1 VRKNQVSQEGQLLK
15 SEKKPESIFNLGLI
29 ILSGAHMVTHVFG
42 RIHPA
47 LFPVFRE
54 EFQLSLQQL
63 GLVASIPTL
72 LRMLFYLPSGLLSD
86 KLGQKALIIMSFII
100 AGLSSL
106 ALSLAPNIVTLILF
120 LSVLNAAITFYHPPA
135 YSLTT
140 ELFPKS
146 KRGQALGIHGAG
158 GTLGMALGPISL
170 SILLGGI
177 SDDWRNIYLFWSFPI
192 LLYIIAIWKL
202 KPIQRTDI
210 KESSIPT
217 DSQKP
222 SLPSRR
228 SIFTMGVIGFLGFQA
243 TRQLG
248 SQIVQTFIPTYIH
261 DSLGVSVVEAGLIY
275 GMATLTGVAAAPL
288 GGYLSDRFGDKRWLM
303 TALGVYAILLFLS
316 SLTAN
321 ITLFTLLYWSS
332 GFFSTSSMGA
342 ASSIIARSI
351 PSDHRG
357 LGFALY
363 FLPGS
368 IVGIIAPLIGAAIA
382 DTFGLWSIFPLAIAL
397 IGVGFLLLKY
407 GVSNE

>member
-1 VRKNQVSQEGQLLK
+1 MNQ
-15 SEKKPESIFNLGLI
+15 EKKAESIFNLSLFT
-29 ILSGAHMVTHVFG
+29 LSGAHMVTHVFG

-47 LFPVFRE
+47 LFPVFRD

-86 KLGQKALIIMSFII
+86 KLGQKTLIIMSFVI

-106 ALSLAPNIVTLILF
+106 ALSFAQDIITLILF
-120 LSVLNAAITFYHPPA
+120 LSILNTAITFYHPPA
-135 YSLTT
+135 YSLTS
-140 ELFPKS
+140 ELFSKS

-158 GTLGMALGPISL
+158 GTLGMAMGPISL
-170 SILLGGI
+170 SILLVGI

-202 KPIQRTDI
+202 KPAQPLVD
-210 KESSIPT
+210 KESFILSESAKT
-217 DSQKP
+217 P
-222 SLPSRR
+222 SPRLR
-228 SIFTMGVIGFLGFQA
+228 SIFTIGVLGFLGFQA

-261 DSLGVSVVEAGLIY
+261 DSLEISVADAGLIY
-275 GMATLTGVAAAPL
+275 GMATLTGVAAAPI

-303 TALGVYAILLFLS
+303 TALGIYAILLFLS
-316 SLTAN
+316 SLTSN
-321 ITLFTLLYWSS
+321 IALFTLLYWSS

-382 DTFGLWSIFPLAIAL
+382 DAFGLWSIFPLAVLL
-397 IGVGFLLLKY
+397 IGIGFLILKY
-407 GVSNE
+407 GVSTE

>member
-1 VRKNQVSQEGQLLK
+1 MKP
-15 SEKKPESIFNLGLI
+15 EKKPESIINLSLF

-47 LFPVFRE
+47 LFPVFRD

-100 AGLSSL
+100 AGLSSF
-106 ALSLAPNIVTLILF
+106 ALSLSQDIITLILF
-120 LSVLNAAITFYHPPA
+120 LSILNAAITFYHPPA
-135 YSLTT
+135 YSLTS
-140 ELFPKS
+140 ELFSKS

-170 SILLGGI
+170 SILLAGI
-177 SDDWRNIYLFWSFPI
+177 SNDWRNIYLFWSFPI

-202 KPIQRTDI
+202 KPTQQTAVKD
-210 KESSIPT
+210 SSFPAK
-217 DSQKP
+217 SSEP
-222 SLPSRR
+222 SSPGLR
-228 SIFTMGVIGFLGFQA
+228 SIFTIGVLGFLGFQA

-261 DSLGVSVVEAGLIY
+261 DSLGISVADAGLIY
-275 GMATLTGVAAAPL
+275 GMATLTGVVAAPI
-288 GGYLSDRFGDKRWLM
+288 GGFLSDRFGDKRWLSI
-303 TALGVYAILLFLS
+303 ALGVYAILLFAS
-316 SLTAN
+316 SLTSN
-321 ITLFTLLYWSS
+321 ILLFTLLYWSS

-368 IVGIIAPLIGAAIA
+368 IVGIVAPLIGATIA
-382 DTFGLWSIFPLAIAL
+382 DVFGLWSIFPAAILL
-397 IGVGFLLLKY
+397 IGIGFLLLKY
-407 GVSNE
+407 GVSSE

>member
-1 VRKNQVSQEGQLLK
+1 LK
-15 SEKKPESIFNLGLI
+15 QEKKGESILNVSLF

-47 LFPVFRE
+47 LFPVFRD

-86 KLGQKALIIMSFII
+86 KLGQKTLIIMSFVI

-106 ALSLAPNIVTLILF
+106 ALSFTQDIIILILF
-120 LSVLNAAITFYHPPA
+120 LSILNAAITFYHPPA
-135 YSLTT
+135 YSLTS
-140 ELFPKS
+140 ELFSKS

-170 SILLGGI
+170 SILLSGI
-177 SDDWRNIYLFWSFPI
+177 SDDWRTIYLFWSFPI
-192 LLYIIAIWKL
+192 LLYIIAIWRL
-202 KPIQRTDI
+202 KPVQPPVT
-210 KESSIPT
+210 KESYV
-217 DSQKP
+217 P
-222 SLPSRR
+222 SKSSKTPSTRLR
-228 SIFTMGVIGFLGFQA
+228 SIFTPGVVGFLGFQA

-261 DSLGVSVVEAGLIY
+261 DSLGIPVADAGLIY
-275 GMATLTGVAAAPL
+275 GMATLTGVAAAPI
-288 GGYLSDRFGDKRWLM
+288 GGYLSDRFGDKQWLM
-303 TALGVYAILLFLS
+303 TALGIYAILLFLS
-316 SLTAN
+316 SLTSSIA
-321 ITLFTLLYWSS
+321 LFTLLYWSS

-382 DTFGLWSIFPLAIAL
+382 DAFGLWSIFPLAVLL
-397 IGVGFLLLKY
+397 IGIGFLLLKY
-407 GVSNE
+407 GVSTE

>member
-1 VRKNQVSQEGQLLK
+1 LDQ
-15 SEKKPESIFNLGLI
+15 KKKAESIFNLSLF

-47 LFPVFRE
+47 LFPVFRD
-54 EFQLSLQQL
+54 EFQLDLQQL

-86 KLGQKALIIMSFII
+86 KLGQKTLIIMSFVI
-100 AGLSSL
+100 AGLSSF
-106 ALSLAPNIVTLILF
+106 ALSLSQDIITLTLF
-120 LSVLNAAITFYHPPA
+120 LSILNAAITFYHPPA
-135 YSLTT
+135 YSLTS
-140 ELFPKS
+140 ELFSKS

-202 KPIQRTDI
+202 KPLQQSPV
-210 KESSIPT
+210 KEPSIPT
-217 DSQKP
+217 KSSKVP
-222 SLPSRR
+222 TPRLG
-228 SIFTMGVIGFLGFQA
+228 SIFTIGVIGFLGFQA

-261 DSLGVSVVEAGLIY
+261 DSLGISVADAGLIY
-275 GMATLTGVAAAPL
+275 GMATLTGVAAAPI

-303 TALGVYAILLFLS
+303 TALGAYAILLFLS
-316 SLTAN
+316 SLTSD
-321 ITLFTLLYWSS
+321 ISLFTLLYWSS

-351 PSDHRG
+351 PSDRRG

-368 IVGIIAPLIGAAIA
+368 IVGIVAPLIGAAVA
-382 DTFGLWSIFPLAIAL
+382 DAFGLWSIFPVAILL
-397 IGVGFLLLKY
+397 IGMGFLLLKY
-407 GVSNE
+407 GVATE

>member
-1 VRKNQVSQEGQLLK
+1 M
-15 SEKKPESIFNLGLI
+15 KKTESIVNLSLF

-47 LFPVFRE
+47 LFPVFRD

-86 KLGQKALIIMSFII
+86 KLGQKTLIVMSFII

-106 ALSLAPNIVTLILF
+106 ALSFAHDIITLILF
-120 LSVLNAAITFYHPPA
+120 LSILNAAITFYHPPA
-135 YSLTT
+135 YSLTS
-140 ELFPKS
+140 ELFSKS

-202 KPIQRTDI
+202 KPVQQPVDTKSPIPM
-210 KESSIPT
+210 ESSKT
-217 DSQKP
+217 P
-222 SLPSRR
+222 SPRLR
-228 SIFTMGVIGFLGFQA
+228 SIFTLGVIGFLGFQA

-261 DSLGVSVVEAGLIY
+261 DSLGISVADAGLIY
-275 GMATLTGVAAAPL
+275 GMATLTGVAAAPI

-303 TALGVYAILLFLS
+303 TALGIYAILLFLS
-316 SLTAN
+316 SLTTN
-321 ITLFTLLYWSS
+321 IALFTLLYWSS

-382 DTFGLWSIFPLAIAL
+382 DAFGLRSIFPLAVLL

>member
-1 VRKNQVSQEGQLLK
+1 LNQAKQAK
-15 SEKKPESIFNLGLI
+15 SIFNLSLF

-42 RIHPA
+42 QIHPA
-47 LFPVFRE
+47 LFPVFRD
-54 EFQLSLQQL
+54 EFQLSLRQL

-86 KLGQKALIIMSFII
+86 KLGQKALIVMSFVI

-106 ALSLAPNIVTLILF
+106 ALSFTQDIIMLILF
-120 LSVLNAAITFYHPPA
+120 LSILNAAITFYHPPA
-135 YSLTT
+135 YSLTS
-140 ELFPKS
+140 ELFSKS

-202 KPIQRTDI
+202 KPAQQSVDT
-210 KESSIPT
+210 ESSIPEE
-217 DSQKP
+217 
-222 SLPSRR
+222 SLKNPIPRLR
-228 SIFTMGVIGFLGFQA
+228 SIFTIGIIGFLGFQA

-248 SQIVQTFIPTYIH
+248 SQIIQTFIPTYIH
-261 DSLGVSVVEAGLIY
+261 DNLGISVADTGLIY
-275 GMATLTGVAAAPL
+275 GMATLTGVAAAPI

-303 TALGVYAILLFLS
+303 TALGLYAILLFLS
-316 SLTAN
+316 SLTSN
-321 ITLFTLLYWSS
+321 IALFTLLYWSS

-351 PSDHRG
+351 PREHRG

-368 IVGIIAPLIGAAIA
+368 IVGIIAPLIGASIA
-382 DTFGLWSIFPLAIAL
+382 DAFGLWNIFPLVILL
-397 IGVGFLLLKY
+397 IGISFLLLKY
-407 GVSNE
+407 GVAPE